1 MWPNGCSWA
10 SSTGCEIGCIDD
22 ESSHVG
28 DAGHERDDHCPCEFG
43 AVYSGWLT
51 DNGSYTVCFND
62 RPDEEGD
69 SGYGDADGLGGEEV
83 SAGKRYE
90 LAILE
95 SGE

>member
-1 MWPNGCSWA
+1 
-10 SSTGCEIGCIDD
+10 
-22 ESSHVG
+22 
-28 DAGHERDDHCPCEFG
+28 
-43 AVYSGWLT
+43 VYSGWLT